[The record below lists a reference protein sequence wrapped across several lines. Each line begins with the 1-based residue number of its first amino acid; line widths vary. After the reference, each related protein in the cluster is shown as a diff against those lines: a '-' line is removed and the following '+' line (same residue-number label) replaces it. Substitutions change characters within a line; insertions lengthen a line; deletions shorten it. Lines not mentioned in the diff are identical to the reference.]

1 MAKND
6 TAERFMAALQQAE
19 KGHDPGPL
27 AEMFADDAELTNLA
41 RPEPARGRDGA
52 REFWA
57 DYLKAFGEIRS
68 EFGLVVADGP
78 AAVMEWTSEGTLP
91 NGKPI
96 TYRGVSV
103 VETAG
108 GKVAKFRTYY
118 DTAAF
123 VTPQPVEAAG

>member
-1 MAKND
+1 
-6 TAERFMAALQQAE
+6 MAALQRTE
-19 KGHDPGPL
+19 KSGDPNGL
-27 AEMFADDAELTNLA
+27 ADLFTDDAELTNLA
-41 RPEPARGRDGA
+41 KPEPARGRDGA
-52 REFWA
+52 RAFWA
-57 DYLKAFGEIRS
+57 DYLKAFGSIRS

-108 GKVAKFRTYY
+108 DRVARFRTYY

-123 VTPQPVEAAG
+123 VTPAPVSSVMSDE